1 MQNYT
6 LEATLALLKEGKE
19 LNRKLLVIKDAAEQL
34 KLDGQHKSDKVIA
47 LLKEIARKIRKGDID
62 ATVIIVSPTLH
73 IPQELEKLI
82 TVLELDLPD
91 ETEISQIINQFA
103 EENEISSG
111 PADFRGE
118 LATAFK
124 GLSESEIKD
133 ILSLAVSQDGEL
145 TKKALK
151 LIFDQKQQMI
161 LKAGILE
168 MVPLKESISD
178 IGGLEVLKEWLH
190 KKAAVFK
197 DMKAAE
203 EFGVTLPNL
212 ALGTARRSWS
222 TIHIGDLAAKM
233 DEAHNTLLLAEKYMG
248 RLGME
253 FSRLSKIKLSDQK
266 VMEYID
272 LLLPMDEQP
281 TDIHRKNITR
291 IREDMKRRY
300 FDAPD
305 LRHVGKNAYRF
316 INAVSDYA
324 THAKPL
330 RETANYREKVLAK
343 TVEGNPLIDK
353 AYELVLAA

>member
-1 MQNYT
+1 MPANVETMFYVREAPWHGLGTRVESALNSAQALEMSGLNWNVIQRPIMTTSGNLIPGYKANIRDIDNRVLGVVTDRYRVVQNS
-6 LEATLALLKEGKE
+6 EAFAFTDALLGDGVKYETAGSLQDGK
-19 LNRKLLVIKDAAEQL
+19 
-34 KLDGQHKSDKVIA
+34 
-47 LLKEIARKIRKGDID
+47 KIWILAK
-62 ATVIIVSPTLH
+62 
-73 IPQELEKLI
+73 
-82 TVLELDLPD
+82 LPD
-91 ETEISQIINQFA
+91 KYIIEGEQIDPYLVF
-103 EENEISSG
+103 SSSHDG
-111 PADFRGE
+111 SG
-118 LATAFK
+118 
-124 GLSESEIKD
+124 SIKVAMTP
-133 ILSLAVSQDGEL
+133 IRVVCQN
-145 TKKALK
+145 
-151 LIFDQKQQMI
+151 
-161 LKAGILE
+161 
-168 MVPLKESISD
+168 
-178 IGGLEVLKEWLH
+178 
-190 KKAAVFK
+190 
-197 DMKAAE
+197 
-203 EFGVTLPNL
+203 TLNL

-330 RETANYREKVLAK
+330 RETANYQENMFAK

>member
-1 MQNYT
+1 VMSGLNWNVIQKPIMTTSGNPIPGYKANIRDTDNRVLGVVTDRYRVVQNA
-6 LEATLALLKEGKE
+6 EAFAFTDALLGEGVRYE
-19 LNRKLLVIKDAAEQL
+19 TAGSLQ
-34 KLDGQHKSDKVIA
+34 DGK
-47 LLKEIARKIRKGDID
+47 KIWILAK
-62 ATVIIVSPTLH
+62 
-73 IPQELEKLI
+73 
-82 TVLELDLPD
+82 LPD
-91 ETEISQIINQFA
+91 KYIIEGEQIDPYLVF
-103 EENEISSG
+103 SSSHDG
-111 PADFRGE
+111 SG
-118 LATAFK
+118 
-124 GLSESEIKD
+124 SIKVAMTP
-133 ILSLAVSQDGEL
+133 IRVVCQN
-145 TKKALK
+145 
-151 LIFDQKQQMI
+151 
-161 LKAGILE
+161 
-168 MVPLKESISD
+168 
-178 IGGLEVLKEWLH
+178 
-190 KKAAVFK
+190 
-197 DMKAAE
+197 
-203 EFGVTLPNL
+203 TLNL

-330 RETANYREKVLAK
+330 RETANYRENMFAK